1 MRTSNMAAL
10 PVAGGRQANS
20 NSSTLLVIG
29 ALLLATAN
37 CSLGRGQISLDSS
50 WCFRLGDP
58 VDVTTNV
65 TYYPE
70 ISDLAK
76 LDSNEVGAGTNTET
90 YMESIRVDIF
100 ATHAGEN
107 VSFVQTN
114 YDDSAWRQINLPH
127 DWAVELPF
135 NSSADGGHGYKPVG
149 SPGFTTNNIGWYRH
163 TFTLPANY
171 AGQSLWLQFDGVY
184 RNCLVWLNGHILGRN
199 VSGYESF
206 YFDVTPYANPGGT
219 NVLVMRVDANRF
231 EGWFYEGAGI
241 YRHVWLTAENPVHV
255 AQWGTYAATTSLV
268 GSNATVTVQTEVT
281 NQSGVATVN
290 GSVTSSVLDANS
302 NAVVTMTS
310 PLNLPAGQ
318 GLTVTQPVSFTA
330 NLWSPQTPYL
340 YQLVT
345 TISNQ
350 NSGADVY
357 HTPFGVRTVVFDAT
371 NGLFL
376 NGRHIFIQG
385 MANHQDHA
393 GVGSA
398 LPDRLQYFRIERLKE
413 MGVTGYRTA
422 HNEPASAVL
431 DACDQLGMLV
441 LDENRRFG
449 TNAEPLSQLSR
460 LIRRDRNHP
469 SVFAWSLCNEETT
482 YQGDSGTG
490 AALIQ
495 VMQNLVHSLD
505 PSRKCTAAVNYS
517 WNTGFSTVLDVMGFN
532 YEKYGNLDCFHRDF
546 PTLPG
551 MGTEVGAL
559 TTTRGKYYLDTVND
573 YMPSYDIVYNSNEY
587 GLGYAA
593 NYGQP
598 CETWPFR
605 YSVRPWVDGGF
616 NWTGFAYRGE
626 ETPFGWPSV
635 SSHWGIMDLCGF
647 PKDVFYVFQANW
659 TVKPVLHVMP
669 HWNWAAGTN
678 VDVWVF
684 GNCDSVELFTNGV
697 SLGRKLLN
705 MQNHLEWI
713 VPWKPGTLQAIG
725 YSHGLASITNTWTTS
740 VTPTTIALWP
750 DRNTILADGRDV
762 SVVTI
767 AALDAQGN
775 VVPTAT
781 NTVSFTVGGGAI
793 IGVGNGNPNS
803 HDADKGTQILLW
815 AGLAQVIV
823 QSTNVPGSITLT
835 GTSSGLPTTNLTIV
849 GAAALPVPAA
859 PTGVTA
865 ISGNTSVTVSWDIV
879 PGATTYNLWRST
891 MPGGPYTTLVA
902 GNIGGVNLG
911 YTDTNVANNT
921 TYYYVVTANGNTA
934 GASSSEYVVT
944 ANANG
949 ASSNSAEVNATP
961 VPMVSNLAAAATNG
975 AIQLAWSGSP
985 GTTYNIKR
993 SATCGGPYTTI
1004 ASSFAGTNYTDWSVS
1019 AGQTNYYIV
1028 TITNAGTE
1036 SIPSNEAG
1044 ASVSNLPWPWV
1055 DCDVGAVDW
1064 AGSASYSNGQFTIT
1078 GSGRGIPDS
1087 ASIGTTYDYFHFVY
1101 TYLPNTTNGYI
1112 QARIVSVQ
1120 NTAATAKAGVMIR
1133 ENFYADSQYAM
1144 ADLQSTS
1151 GYEFSA
1157 RNGDKANPSSSTVS
1171 GSAPGWVRLT
1181 RTNNTFRAYSSPN
1194 GSTWTAIGSSVN
1206 FTSMGAGAYVGL
1218 VVCSSDNGFLNT
1230 SVLTNVSSTFLPA
1243 NTGPTLTAIPDQT
1256 VNVGQPPPAT
1266 AAATDTNSPPPIL
1279 TFNLLNAPA
1288 NATLIKTNSTNAAFN
1303 WRPLVSDASTTNLIT
1318 LKVADNGSPNLSA
1331 TQSFLVTVNPL
1342 TLPFLSLPAWSNGQ
1356 FSLMVTGQP
1365 GPDYALQATTNLMD
1379 WSTLWITNSPPMP
1392 LDWIDTNTSAFP
1404 SRFYR
1409 LLVGPPLL

>member
-1 MRTSNMAAL
+1 VKKSNLSNPA
-10 PVAGGRQANS
+10 VAGGFQLNRHPAQS
-20 NSSTLLVIG
+20 LVIG
-29 ALLLATAN
+29 VLLLGLMAGLLLTEAQA
-37 CSLGRGQISLDSS
+37 RDRISLDSG
-50 WCFRLGDP
+50 WRFQLGDP
-58 VDVTTNV
+58 PDVTTNV

-135 NSSADGGHGYKPVG
+135 SSIADGGHGYKSGITG
-149 SPGFTTNNIGWYRH
+149 STGTNTIGWYRH

-171 AGQSLWLQFDGVY
+171 SGQSLWLQFDGVY

-219 NVLVMRVDANRF
+219 NVLVVRVDASRF

-255 AQWGTYAATTSLV
+255 AQWGTYAATTSLA

-281 NQSGVATVN
+281 NQSAVTTVN
-290 GSVTSSVLDANS
+290 GSVTLLILDANS
-302 NAVVTMTS
+302 NSVATLTS
-310 PLNLPAGQ
+310 PLSVSAGG
-318 GLTVTQPVSFTA
+318 GLIVTQAVAFNAS
-330 NLWSPQTPYL
+330 LWSPQTPYL

-345 TISNQ
+345 TVSNQ
-350 NSGADVY
+350 NSAADVY
-357 HTPFGVRTVVFDAT
+357 DTPFGVRTVTFDAA

-376 NGRHIFIQG
+376 NGQHIFIQG
-385 MANHQDHA
+385 MANHQDAA

-398 LPDRLQYFRIERLKE
+398 LPDRLFYYRIERLKE
-413 MGVTGYRTA
+413 MGATGYRTA
-422 HNEPASAVL
+422 HNEPASELL

-449 TNAEPLSQLSR
+449 TNAEPLSELSR
-460 LIRRDRNHP
+460 EIRRDRNHP
-469 SVFAWSLCNEETT
+469 SVFAWSLCNEETAW
-482 YQGDSGTG
+482 QGDGTTG
-490 AALIQ
+490 AALIR

-505 PSRKCTAAVNYS
+505 PSRKCTAAVNTS
-517 WNTGFSTVLDVMGFN
+517 WTTGFSTVLDVMGFN
-532 YEKYGNLDCFHRDF
+532 YEKYGNLDCFHRDL
-546 PTLPG
+546 PTVPG
-551 MGTEVGAL
+551 MGTEVGAV

-573 YMPSYDIVYNSNEY
+573 YMPSYDIVYNSYEY
-587 GLGYAA
+587 GLGYTA

-605 YSVRPWVDGGF
+605 YRARPWVGGGF

-647 PKDVFYVFQANW
+647 PKDLFYVFQANW
-659 TVKPVLHVMP
+659 TVKPVLHVLP
-669 HWNWAAGTN
+669 HWNWGAGTN

-705 MQNHLEWI
+705 LQNHLEWI
-713 VPWKPGTLQAIG
+713 VPWTPGTLQAIG
-725 YSHGLASITNTWTTS
+725 YSHGLPSITNTWTTS
-740 VTPTTIALWP
+740 VTPATIALWP

-781 NTVSFTVGGGAI
+781 NTVSFAVSGGAI

-803 HDADKGTQILLW
+803 HDADKGAQIPLW

-835 GTSSGLPTTNLTIV
+835 GTSGGLPTANLTITE
-849 GAAALPVPAA
+849 AAILPPPAT
-859 PTGVTA
+859 PTGVVA
-865 ISGNTSVTVSWDIV
+865 IPGNAKVTVSWDIV
-879 PGATTYNLWRST
+879 PGAATYNVWRS
-891 MPGGPYTTLVA
+891 PAPDGPYRLAA
-902 GNIGGVNLG
+902 GNLGAVNLG

-921 TYYYVVTANGNTA
+921 TYYYGVTASNGNGTSLPNYPP
-934 GASSSEYVVT
+934 AS
-944 ANANG
+944 
-949 ASSNSAEVNATP
+949 ATP
-961 VPMVSNLAAAATNG
+961 VPMVSDLAAMATNG
-975 AIQLAWSGSP
+975 AIQLTWSGSP
-985 GTTYNIKR
+985 GTIYNIKR

-1004 ASSFAGTNYTDWSVS
+1004 AASSAGTNYTDWMVS
-1019 AGQTNYYIV
+1019 PGQTNYYTV
-1028 TITNAGTE
+1028 TITNAGSE

-1044 ASVSNLPWPWV
+1044 TSVSSLPWPWANI
-1055 DCDVGAVDW
+1055 DVGAVDW
-1064 AGSASYSNGQFTIT
+1064 TGSASYNNGQFTVT

-1087 ASIGTTYDYFHFVY
+1087 AYDPGLDYFQFVY
-1101 TYLPNTTNGYI
+1101 VYVPDTTSGYI

-1120 NTAATAKAGVMIR
+1120 NTSASAKAGVMIR
-1133 ENFYADSQYAM
+1133 ENLYADSQYAL
-1144 ADLQSTS
+1144 ADVQSTA
-1151 GYEFSA
+1151 GVEFSA
-1157 RNGDKANPSSSTVS
+1157 RNGDGASASASTV
-1171 GSAPGWVRLT
+1171 GGITAPRWVRLT
-1181 RTNNTFRAYSSPN
+1181 RTNSTFRAYYSSDGN
-1194 GSTWTAIGSSVN
+1194 TWTSAGSAVT
-1206 FTSMGAGAYVGL
+1206 FTSMGPGAYVGL

-1243 NTGPTLTAIPDQT
+1243 NTAPILAEVPNQT
-1256 VNVGQPPPAT
+1256 VNVGQPVAVT
-1266 AAATDTNSPPPIL
+1266 ASAADSDSPPPVL
-1279 TFNLLNAPA
+1279 TFSLLNAPTS
-1288 NATLIKTNSTNAAFN
+1288 ATLVKINTNSAAFN
-1303 WRPLVSDASTTNLIT
+1303 WRPLVSDADTTNPIT
-1318 LKVADNGSPNLSA
+1318 LKVADNANPILSA
-1331 TQSFLVTVNPL
+1331 TQNFSVTVNPL
-1342 TLPFLSLPAWSNGQ
+1342 TLPLLTAPTWSNGQ
-1356 FSLMVTGQP
+1356 FGLQATNSQT
-1365 GPDYALQATTNLMD
+1365 GPDYAVQASTNLTD
-1379 WSTLWITNSPPMP
+1379 WTTIWTTDSPPTP
-1392 LDWIDTNTSAFP
+1392 FSWGDTNADAYP
-1404 SRFYR
+1404 IRFYR
-1409 LLVGPPLL
+1409 LVVGPPLP